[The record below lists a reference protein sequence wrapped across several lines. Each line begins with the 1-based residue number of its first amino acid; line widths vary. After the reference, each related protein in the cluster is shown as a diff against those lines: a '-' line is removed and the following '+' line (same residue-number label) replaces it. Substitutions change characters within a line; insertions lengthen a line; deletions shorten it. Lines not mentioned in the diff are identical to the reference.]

1 MSVGKAKETAVC
13 SVRTMP
19 HTTHE
24 LPTDEDAFLAHA
36 EAHCRARGT
45 SLTPIRREVLAL
57 LRREASGLKA
67 YDLLDRI
74 KAVRPSA
81 TPPTVYRALDFL
93 IEHGLAHRIGRINQF
108 IACNHDCHDLAGLF
122 LVCPDCG
129 KVTELHDEDA
139 VRALSRSLKA
149 AGHRLAGAEI
159 ELSAVCSNC
168 DKTSGKTTGNAGSHR
183 QHN

>member
-1 MSVGKAKETAVC
+1 
-13 SVRTMP
+13 MP
-19 HTTHE
+19 STPHE
-24 LPTDEDAFLAHA
+24 LPPDEDAFLAHA

-45 SLTPIRREVLAL
+45 SLTPIRREVLAQ
-57 LRREASGLKA
+57 LRRESSGLKA

-93 IEHGLAHRIGRINQF
+93 IEHGLAHKIGRINQF

-149 AGHRLAGAEI
+149 AGHRLAGTEI
-159 ELSAVCSNC
+159 ELSAVCGSC
-168 DKTSGKTTGNAGSHR
+168 DKAADKACDGADTHR
-183 QHN
+183 RHS

>member
-1 MSVGKAKETAVC
+1 MMADKTWKTPLSLRAMEKTPPPATA
-13 SVRTMP
+13 
-19 HTTHE
+19 E
-24 LPTDEDAFLAHA
+24 EDAFLAHA
-36 EAHCRARGT
+36 EAHCRARGA
-45 SLTPIRREVLAL
+45 SLTPIRREVLTQ

-93 IEHGLAHRIGRINQF
+93 IEQGLAHKIGRINQF
-108 IACNHDCHDLAGLF
+108 VACNHDCHDLAGLF

-129 KVTELHDEDA
+129 KVTELHDAEA

-159 ELSAVCSNC
+159 ELSAVCGSC
-168 DKTSGKTTGNAGSHR
+168 DGTPDKAKDKLAPRH
-183 QHN
+183 